1 MFPKNG
7 VLIILCNLFLRLTF
21 LKTARHNAI
30 FSFFNVQLNLFTN
43 IKLHSPHQ
51 CNAVYKLCNLK
62 LYFFRLIKLIVKL
75 FSPFFAKKTLLQCLI
90 NRLIE
95 SNSMQ
100 SNYWHSQFHSIYF
113 QRLRWDLKRDK
124 NIFENAIQE
133 KYGQCGFFKI
143 SLAIP
148 ISIYEKL
155 EFRRNLSE
163 ILRYN
168 HFKKKGSI

>member
-7 VLIILCNLFLRLTF
+7 VLIILCNLFFTSDLFKNCTTQCYIFIFQCSIKPFYKYQITF
-21 LKTARHNAI
+21 TASMQCSIQTMQFEVI
-30 FSFFNVQLNLFTN
+30 FFQINQTYCQAFF
-43 IKLHSPHQ
+43 P
-51 CNAVYKLCNLK
+51 
-62 LYFFRLIKLIVKL
+62 FFRK
-75 FSPFFAKKTLLQCLI
+75 KKTLLQCLI

-133 KYGQCGFFKI
+133 KYGQCGFHLQSQFLFMK
-143 SLAIP
+143 SWN
-148 ISIYEKL
+148 L
-155 EFRRNLSE
+155 EG
-163 ILRYN
+163 I
-168 HFKKKGSI
+168 